1 MVNVDVDN
9 LRCRQ
14 CEEINP
20 HEFKGFVYCR
30 WLKCEVYMD
39 SLMCEHGRNLAECF

>member
-1 MVNVDVDN
+1 MVTGNVDD

-20 HEFKGFVYCR
+20 HEFNGFVYCR
-30 WLKCEVYMD
+30 WLRYEVYQD
-39 SLMCEHGRNLAECF
+39 SLMCEHGRILAESF